1 MLSAALEKTLHNAVG
16 IAAER
21 MHEYVTLEHFLLA
34 LLDDEDAAKVLQ
46 ACGADGDAL
55 RVRLNNYLAGE
66 LGAIENLSP
75 GQPPGATAAFQRV
88 LQRAALQVQSAGRG
102 EVNGAHVLVALFAE
116 RDSHAVYFLEQQ
128 GVTRFDAVN
137 FVAHGIAKNGTSD
150 STRLPQGAE
159 DGADDAD
166 EDSASAGRSALS
178 KYCTDLNQKARDGR
192 IDVLIGRAAELE
204 RMVQILCRRSKNNP
218 LLVGDPGVG
227 KTAIVEG
234 LAKRIVERDVPQVL
248 AEATVFALDL
258 GALLAGTRYRG
269 DFEERLKQV
278 LKELEQHPNAIMF
291 IDEIHTVI
299 GAGATTG
306 GAMDAANLL
315 KPALAGGSLRC
326 VGSTTFKEYRQYIEK
341 DRALLRRFQKIDVV
355 EPTRDDAIQILTGLK
370 GAYEKHH
377 HVHFTAEAIRGAVD
391 LSIRYLHDR
400 KLPDKAID
408 VLDEAGAAQ
417 RVASA
422 NKSSGKAGVKEGP
435 KKRKT
440 VGLAEIEETVAKI
453 ARVPA
458 RTMSHDDRQQLQ
470 RLERDLKLVVFGQER
485 AISTL
490 VDAVKMARAG
500 LRDAEKPQGCF
511 LFTGPTGVGKTEVAR
526 QLAHTLGLELK
537 RFDMSEYM
545 ESHAV
550 SRLLGAPPG
559 YVGYDQGGM
568 LVDAIDQHPHCV
580 LLLDEIEKAHPDILN
595 VLLQVMD
602 HGKLT
607 DPTGKQV
614 DFRNVMLIM
623 TSNAGAADMAKPA
636 VGFARDV
643 RVGEDTEAVKR
654 MFTPE
659 FRNRLDAIVP
669 FNTLSPAVMG
679 QVVGKFILQLEN
691 QLAEKGVSIALSEA
705 ARAWLAERGY
715 DPQMGARPLARV
727 IQEQVKKPLADAL
740 LFGALQQGGAV
751 TINVQTDGDES
762 ALTFDYVPAAPVTK
776 GAGNSA
782 RKPAAPITEQA

>member
-1 MLSAALEKTLHNAVG
+1 MLSAALELTLHNAVQ
-16 IAAER
+16 IATER
-21 MHEYVTLEHFLLA
+21 MHEYLTLEHLLLA
-34 LLDDEDAAKVLQ
+34 LLDDEDAAKVL
-46 ACGADGDAL
+46 AAGKVDKDKL
-55 RVRLNNYLAGE
+55 RAQINTYLASE
-66 LGAIENLSP
+66 LSGIENLSP
-75 GQPPGATAAFQRV
+75 GQSPGATAAFQRV

-102 EVNGAHVLVALFAE
+102 EVNGAHVLIALFAE
-116 RDSHAVYFLEQQ
+116 RESNAVYFLEQY
-128 GVTRFDAVN
+128 GMTRLDAMN
-137 FVAHGIAKNGTSD
+137 FVAHGIAKDGSLVE
-150 STRLPQGAE
+150 SRQPV
-159 DGADDAD
+159 GADDD
-166 EDSASAGRSALS
+166 QEPAGESALS
-178 KYCTDLNQKARDGR
+178 QYCTDLNQKARDGK
-192 IDVLIGRAAELE
+192 IDVLIGRADEVE
-204 RMVQILCRRSKNNP
+204 RMVQILCRRTKNNP
-218 LLVGDPGVG
+218 LLVGEPGVG

-234 LAKRIVERDVPQVL
+234 LAKRIIENDVPQVL
-248 AEATVFALDL
+248 VGVTVFALDM

-278 LKELEQHPNAIMF
+278 LKELERHPHAIMF

-315 KPALAGGSLRC
+315 KPALSSGALRC
-326 VGSTTFKEYRQYIEK
+326 IGSTTFKEFRQYIEK
-341 DRALLRRFQKIDVV
+341 DRALLRRFQKIDVN
-355 EPTRDDAIQILTGLK
+355 EPSRDDTIKILEGLK
-370 GAYEKHH
+370 GVYEQHH
-377 HVHFTAEAIRGAVD
+377 NVSFNSEALRNAVD
-391 LSIRYLHDR
+391 LSIRYIHDR

-408 VLDEAGAAQ
+408 VLDEAGATH
-417 RVASA
+417 R
-422 NKSSGKAGVKEGP
+422 AGGS
-435 KKRKT
+435 KKKKII
-440 VGLAEIEETVAKI
+440 GLKEIEATVAKI
-453 ARVPA
+453 ARIPA
-458 RTMSHDDRQQLQ
+458 RTVSNDDRQQLQ
-470 RLERDLKLVVFGQER
+470 RLERDLKLVVFGQDA
-485 AISTL
+485 AIATL

-500 LRDAEKPQGCF
+500 LRDGEKPTGCF

-526 QLAHTLGLELK
+526 QLANTLGLELK

-623 TSNAGAADMAKPA
+623 TSNAGAADLAKPA

-643 RVGEDTEAVKR
+643 RVGDDQEAIKR
-654 MFTPE
+654 FFAPE
-659 FRNRLDAIVP
+659 FRNRLDAIVSFSP
-669 FNTLSPAVMG
+669 LSSSIML

-691 QLAEKGVSIALSEA
+691 QLAEKGVLITISAA
-705 ARAWLAERGY
+705 ARDWLAIKGF

-727 IQEQVKKPLADAL
+727 IQEQIKKPLADTL
-740 LFGALQQGGAV
+740 LFGELQNGGQVAV
-751 TINVQTDGDES
+751 DVVDEGGVKK
-762 ALTFDYVPAAPVTK
+762 LTFAYSSAVIGGKKVKSQSPTK
-776 GAGNSA
+776 
-782 RKPAAPITEQA
+782 KTPETTV